1 MEKEKNRKKAIVIIC
16 MNICLIGLLFM
27 TIFVSTSTREHV
39 SVIKNENFFVLGNED
54 QVTFL
59 FDTKENS
66 IVGLDIVCYQI
77 KYPILQGYLVCNL
90 YTKEGK
96 KIESYKVP
104 VVNISVRQEELTIE
118 FNKEIKGKY
127 SAEIYLEG
135 VSQDDAIGL
144 CVDNEAEQQFH
155 LNGSKCNG
163 MISYGFVVES
173 NKHPYIVHA
182 LFLCVLVNMLVASLW
197 EKKTHE

>member
-1 MEKEKNRKKAIVIIC
+1 MKKEKNRKKAIVIIC

-39 SVIKNENFFVLGNED
+39 SVTKNDNFFELGNED
-54 QVTFL
+54 KVIFG
-59 FDTKENS
+59 FDTKGNS
-66 IVGLDIVCYQI
+66 IVGLDILCYQI
-77 KYPILQGYLVCNL
+77 KYPIMQGYLVCNL

-104 VVNISVRQEELTIE
+104 VINISVRQEELTIE

-135 VSQDDAIGL
+135 VTQDNAIGL
-144 CVDNEAEQQFH
+144 CVDNEAEQQFQ

-163 MISYGFVVES
+163 MLSYGFVVKS
-173 NKHPYIVHA
+173 NKHPYIVHV
-182 LFLCVLVNMLVASLW
+182 LFLGVFVNMLVASYGR
-197 EKKTHE
+197 KKAHE